1 MKDYFSKAID
11 YIQQRVWLSHML
23 FWVVLFLIQILGVEY
38 QQNQQAVVVHK
49 SIMLLPKI
57 LAAYALLYFQL
68 PKLLYKKKYLLFA
81 LSLIITSYVFSVL
94 ARLLVVHLVE
104 ELVRER
110 PFEQE
115 SVTEIL
121 TDLKALY
128 SRYSLVVYFPAF
140 IMLMYSLIIEKF
152 SRKNQMEQLQKEK
165 FSAELNFFK
174 AQIHPHFLFNTLNNL
189 YALTLQKSD
198 KASDTVLKLSEIL
211 DYMLYQCNDSRV
223 PVVKELKLIQN
234 YIALEQL
241 RYGDRLEL
249 NFNHEIDNLNTQIA
263 PLILMSLIENAF
275 KHGASGSI
283 NKPIIKIDIQVA
295 NGLLQFSIYNT
306 KNTINQE
313 DLTNYKKGIGMS
325 NTKKQ
330 LELLYPDKHLLTINE
345 ESSSYEVK
353 LHVDLNE

>member
-1 MKDYFSKAID
+1 M
-11 YIQQRVWLSHML
+11 
-23 FWVVLFLIQILGVEY
+23 
-38 QQNQQAVVVHK
+38 
-49 SIMLLPKI
+49 